1 MTDCTRR
8 EMLAGTGALVGAGL
22 LGSPLLAR
30 PVRAA
35 EETDLT
41 EWFAKTDGAG
51 TVVDATGED
60 EVVVQVGTAGNG
72 GDFGFAPPVVRVDP
86 GATVTWEW
94 TGNGGSH
101 NVVAEDGSFESEYYS
116 EAGATFSAETPASGV
131 VPYACAPHSP
141 MGMRGALV
149 VGDAAVALP
158 GSAGASGPGTVGDDG
173 AEKPSF
179 DGWLDDTDNYDGV
192 ADRRGESEV
201 TVDVG
206 AMGNGGEFAFEPA
219 AIRVDPGTVVRW
231 EWVGTAG
238 SYDVVDEELGYA
250 SEQVRG
256 TGHEFALAFD
266 GDGLST
272 YECTTYG
279 DRGMRGVVFVGE
291 GPVHTLTPTGVAA
304 VAGTTGLLAAVGAA
318 GLRLH
323 LQTSSQYDPDADADA
338 DASANRGSAR

>member
-8 EMLAGTGALVGAGL
+8 DVLAGTGALVGAGL
-22 LGSPLLAR
+22 VGGPLLAR

-41 EWFAKTDGAG
+41 EWFAKTDGADA
-51 TVVDATGED
+51 VVDATGED
-60 EVVVQVGTAGNG
+60 EVVVKVGSPGNG
-72 GDFGFAPPVVRVDP
+72 GDFGFSPVAVRVDP
-86 GATVTWEW
+86 GVTVTWEW
-94 TGNGGSH
+94 TGAGGSH

-116 EAGATFSAETPASGV
+116 EAGATFSTEAPVAGV
-131 VPYACAPHSP
+131 VPYACAPHSA

-158 GSAGASGPGTVGDDG
+158 GGSGGENGPADGASDDG
-173 AEKPSF
+173 DAEKPSF
-179 DGWLDDTDNYDGV
+179 DGWLDRTDNYDGV

-201 TVDVG
+201 TVEVG

-219 AIRVDPGTVVRW
+219 AIRVDPGTTVVW

-238 SYDVVDEELGYA
+238 AYDVVDDELGYA
-250 SEQVRG
+250 SERVRG
-256 TGHEFALAFD
+256 TDHEFALAFD
-266 GDGLST
+266 GDGLSK

-291 GPVHTLTPTGVAA
+291 GPVDTLTPTGVAA

-323 LQTSSQYDPDADADA
+323 LRTSSQYDPNAD
-338 DASANRGSAR
+338 R

>member
-1 MTDCTRR
+1 MAHCTRR
-8 EMLAGTGALVGAGL
+8 EMLAGTGSLVV
-22 LGSPLLAR
+22 GSALLAR

-35 EETDLT
+35 EEADLT
-41 EWFAKTDGAG
+41 EWLAKTDGADA
-51 TVVDATGED
+51 VVDATGRE
-60 EVVVQVGTAGNG
+60 EVVVEVGAPGNG

-94 TGNGGSH
+94 TGSGGSH
-101 NVVAEDGSFESEYYS
+101 NVVAEDGSFESDYHS
-116 EAGATFSAETPASGV
+116 NAGATFSAEAPSAGV
-131 VPYACAPHSP
+131 VPYACAPHSA

-149 VGDAAVALP
+149 VGDAGVALP
-158 GSAGASGPGTVGDDG
+158 GGTGGASGDG
-173 AEKPSF
+173 GSGSDSERPSF
-179 DGWLDDTDNYDGV
+179 DGWLDGTDNYDGV

-201 TVDVG
+201 TVQVG
-206 AMGNGGEFAFEPA
+206 AMGNGGKFAFEPA

-238 SYDVVDEELGYA
+238 AYDVVDETVGYA

-272 YECTTYG
+272 YECTNYG
-279 DRGMRGVVFVGE
+279 DRGMRGVVLVGE
-291 GPVHTLTPTGVAA
+291 GPVDALTPTGVAA
-304 VAGTTGLLAAVGAA
+304 AAGATGLLAAAGAA

-323 LQTSSQYDPDADADA
+323 LQTMSQYDPGADADA
-338 DASANRGSAR
+338 L